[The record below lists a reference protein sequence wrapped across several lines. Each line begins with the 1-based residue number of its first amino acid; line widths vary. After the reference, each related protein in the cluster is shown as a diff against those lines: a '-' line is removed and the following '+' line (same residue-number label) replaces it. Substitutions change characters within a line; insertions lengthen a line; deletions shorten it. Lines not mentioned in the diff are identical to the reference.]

1 MFSKWFPTAVR
12 RPPAAGRRTGWFSAI
27 RERIFAN
34 FFLFDRSYRDLGAE
48 RIFKA
53 VTFKLTDIKGKQNFI
68 LLYLME
74 NSCIGFKACTSV
86 YTVANDDFLVLKVKV
101 ECQKCVRYGTQK
113 FARTELSM
121 FRYAFLVLLCV

>member
-1 MFSKWFPTAVR
+1 MKTNHLLAIEKKLVLKMVSDR
-12 RPPAAGRRTGWFSAI
+12 RPPAADRRPGWFSAI

-74 NSCIGFKACTSV
+74 NSCIGFKA
-86 YTVANDDFLVLKVKV
+86 
-101 ECQKCVRYGTQK
+101 
-113 FARTELSM
+113 
-121 FRYAFLVLLCV
+121 